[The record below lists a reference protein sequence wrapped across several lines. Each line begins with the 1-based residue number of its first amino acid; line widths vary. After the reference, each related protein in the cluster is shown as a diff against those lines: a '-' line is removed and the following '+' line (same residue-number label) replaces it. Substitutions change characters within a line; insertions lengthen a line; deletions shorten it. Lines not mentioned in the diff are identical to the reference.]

1 MTHKHTYSIPSA
13 DDQNDARCIE
23 CGRLQPTT
31 QLAKHTPGPWRVDGE
46 GMQVYK
52 DKQPIAVIRTVFD
65 ENGGRVTREANAA
78 LIAAAPAM
86 YEELGKCVSLI
97 RALQERLNAHG
108 EMCNFDE
115 EEIASAIAAL
125 AQAEGKQ

>member
-1 MTHKHTYSIPSA
+1 MKRTKQSTF
-13 DDQNDARCIE
+13 
-23 CGRLQPTT
+23 
-31 QLAKHTPGPWRVDGE
+31 AKRERQEQGAGFAPVGGAQFTPGPWRVDGE